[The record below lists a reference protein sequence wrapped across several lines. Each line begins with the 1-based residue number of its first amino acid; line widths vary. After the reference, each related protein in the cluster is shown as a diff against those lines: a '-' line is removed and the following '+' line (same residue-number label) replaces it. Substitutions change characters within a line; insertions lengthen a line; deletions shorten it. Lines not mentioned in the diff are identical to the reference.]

1 MTFLFDIGNVLLK
14 LHFENYHAKV
24 LGDANA
30 PLPDKLGVLKDP
42 YETGQISDNEF
53 VTKSLQILK
62 SDLSP
67 QDYTKAWQDIF
78 SPNDPMWEVVEK
90 LQADGHRL
98 ILFSNTNALHSTFF
112 LEKYEVFQH
121 FPHHHFSQEVGAI
134 KPHDDFYQKAIDTY
148 DLIPAETAYLDDLPE
163 NIATGKAFGFQSWQY
178 DLNDHASCLD
188 WLKSLGI

>member
-14 LHFENYHAKV
+14 LHFEKYRAKV
-24 LGDANA
+24 LGDANT
-30 PLPDKLGVLKDP
+30 PLPDELGILKDP
-42 YETGQISDNEF
+42 YETGQISDDEF
-53 VTKSLQILK
+53 VTKSLKILK
-62 SDLSP
+62 SNLSP
-67 QDYTKAWQDIF
+67 QDYTEAWQDIF

-90 LQADGHRL
+90 LRTDGHRL

-134 KPHDDFYQKAIDTY
+134 KPHDDFYQKAVDTY
-148 DLIPAETAYLDDLPE
+148 DLIPVETAYLDDLPE
-163 NIATGKAFGFQSWQY
+163 NIATGKAFGFLCWQY
-178 DLNDHASCLD
+178 DFNDHTSCLD